1 MKLLQKL
8 KGKKK
13 KIIIIAIILIVIIAK
28 MTMTKKQNDAEQPTI
43 ETATIEKRDIAQSIS
58 ATGKIST
65 SNSKN
70 ITSML
75 TGVEIASV
83 QVKEGQKVSVGDVIC
98 TFDMKE
104 VQENL
109 AQAQKSAS
117 LSSQQANL
125 GVESANRNLNDA
137 INSKGTQVASSQKDV
152 NSAKQAYDAAQ
163 NQLNQ
168 TRSTLTT
175 KQNELA
181 ALTQKYQAEQ
191 AKFASVQ
198 AEYTARKNA
207 QSAAQNAYDAQ
218 AAIVQNAKIEYDKYF
233 DQAGNLVAPGANP
246 SIATNYANAKET
258 LTKLEIEL
266 NKAKT
271 NLASYQSTYDTTN
284 GSFAPTKAQFEAL
297 SAQIAGLQETAT
309 SLEANVNSLKAA
321 YDKTVEGLNMA
332 SSTADTNIS
341 SMQDALKNAQLGVIQ
356 DSQAQSAQM
365 KPYQDQLEKGIVIS
379 TVDGTVTSVGVKK
392 GDVYAG
398 GNIATIEG
406 CEELMVEAEIGEYDI
421 PDVQVG
427 MQVMIKTDATR
438 EKELEG
444 KVTFVATSAT
454 GTSSTG
460 AETDALASSTMNS
473 SSNATYKIKIELLT
487 PNERLRLGMNAKL
500 SIITQMKEQVWSV
513 PYDCVHEREDG
524 SSYIEI
530 AKNEDGTEKEELDVE
545 KGLQGT
551 YYTEIYSSG
560 LTEGMKVIM
569 STVDAGESVEKL
581 LEMMGADAGL

>member
-28 MTMTKKQNDAEQPTI
+28 IMITKKQNKEEQPTI
-43 ETATIEKRDIAQSIS
+43 ETAAIEKRDIAQSIS
-58 ATGKIST
+58 AIGKIST

-70 ITSML
+70 ITSTL
-75 TGVEIASV
+75 TGAQIASV
-83 QVKEGQKVSVGDVIC
+83 QVKEGQKVSVGDIIC

-104 VQENL
+104 TQENL
-109 AQAQKSAS
+109 AQAQTSAS
-117 LSSQQANL
+117 LSSQQAKL
-125 GVESANRNLNDA
+125 GVESANRSLNDA

-152 NSAKQAYDAAQ
+152 NSAKQAYDTAQ

-168 TRSTLTT
+168 SRNTLTT

-181 ALTQKYQAEQ
+181 TLTPKYQSEQ
-191 AKFASVQ
+191 SKFAGVQ
-198 AEYTARKNA
+198 AEYNARQNA

-218 AAIVQNAKIEYDKYF
+218 ASIVQNAKIEYDKYF
-233 DQAGNLVAPGANP
+233 DQAGNPIAPGANP
-246 SIATNYANAKET
+246 SVAMNYANAKGI

-271 NLASYQSTYDTTN
+271 NLATYQSTYDATN

-297 SAQIAGLQETAT
+297 SVEIAGLQETVN
-309 SLEANVNSLKAA
+309 SLEANVNTLKTTYEKA
-321 YDKTVEGLNMA
+321 VEGLNIA

-356 DSQAQSAQM
+356 DSQAQSVQM
-365 KPYQDQLEKGIVIS
+365 KPYQDQLEKGIVTS
-379 TVDGTVTSVGVKK
+379 TVAGTVTAVGVKT
-392 GDVYAG
+392 GDIYAG

-406 CEELMVEAEIGEYDI
+406 CEELIVEAEIGEYDI
-421 PDVQVG
+421 PDVEVG

-438 EKELEG
+438 EEELEG

-460 AETDALASSTMNS
+460 AEIDTLASSTMNS

-500 SIITQMKEQVWSV
+500 SIITEMKEQVWSV

-530 AKNEDGTEKEELDVE
+530 AKNEDGTEKEELDVK

-551 YYTEIYSSG
+551 YYTEITSSG
-560 LTEGMKVIM
+560 LKEGMKVIM
-569 STVDAGESVEKL
+569 PTVDAGESVEKL